1 MRKAW
6 IRAGLAFV
14 NLILIAGFIAVTQG
28 WLQKH
33 LGSAGA
39 AVLALL
45 CLTLYVAISKLIER
59 RDPRELAA
67 RRAVPELG
75 MGLAGGLLLF
85 SLVMAFL
92 WIARAYHPQGIA
104 GETNAFAKGFALALS
119 SGIIEELFFRGLL
132 FRMFSTLFGT
142 WGALALTSA
151 LFGAA
156 HLGNRGATITSG
168 LAIAVEA
175 GILLG
180 AAYAATARLWLPIG
194 LHIGWNF
201 TEASVFGMSVSGNAM
216 SPGLI
221 RGFLSGPNLLTGGAF
236 GPEASIF
243 AVILCVAAALYLVRR
258 IRKLRLAE
266 PPMWRNSKSPAQ
278 DPQIAEP
285 TAN

>member
-14 NLILIAGFIAVTQG
+14 NLVLLTGFIVATQG
-28 WLQKH
+28 WLQRRF
-33 LGSAGA
+33 GSAGA
-39 AVLALL
+39 GVLALL
-45 CLTLYVAISKLIER
+45 CLALYIAISKLIER
-59 RDPRELAA
+59 RDPRELAP
-67 RRAVPELG
+67 RAVPELG

-104 GETNAFAKGFALALS
+104 GATNAFAKGFALALA

-156 HLGNRGATITSG
+156 HLGNTGATITSG

-180 AAYAATARLWLPIG
+180 AAYAATTRLWLPIG

-243 AVILCVAAALYLVRR
+243 AVIVCVAAALYLIRR
-258 IRKLRLAE
+258 ITKLQLAE
-266 PPMWRNSKSPAQ
+266 PPMWRNRKPPAQ
-278 DPQIAEP
+278 DSQIAEP
-285 TAN
+285 AAN